1 MAPTEIQKIFK
12 AGKIASQVREYAK
25 TIIKKDKLLLEI
37 AEQIE
42 NKIIEL
48 GGKPAFP
55 TNLSINEIAA
65 HYTPSYDDKTLARG
79 LLKVDFG
86 VHIDGW
92 IADTAFSIDLEGNE
106 KNKKLIKAS
115 EDALEKAIEL
125 VKEKIE
131 VKKVNDKNISSND
144 KLINKK
150 RGDKVKGDELI
161 NNKIRLGE
169 QLQDVASKTR
179 VELGEGL
186 TTSEIG
192 KIIQQTIESQGFS
205 PIVNLSGHS
214 MEKYDLHSG
223 ITIPNIN
230 EKRTIEIKSGL
241 YAIEPFAT
249 NGNGK
254 IQDGKPSGIYII
266 NQTKNVRSQLAREI
280 LDFIAEEYKTI
291 PFCSRW
297 LVNKFGTKSLF
308 AIRELENN
316 NIISQ
321 FDQLVEI
328 SKKPV
333 SQAEHTILIDKDK
346 VTVTTL

>member
-1 MAPTEIQKIFK
+1 MTPIETQKILK
-12 AGKIASQVREYAK
+12 AGKIASQVRQYAK
-25 TIIKKDKLLLEI
+25 TIVKKDKLLLEI

-65 HYTPSYDDKTLARG
+65 HYTPSYNDETKAHG
-79 LLKVDFG
+79 LLKVDLG
-86 VHIDGW
+86 VHIDGN
-92 IADTAFSIDLEGNE
+92 IADTAFSVDLENSDE
-106 KNKKLIKAS
+106 NKKLIKAS
-115 EDALEKAIEL
+115 EEALNNSIKL
-125 VKEKIE
+125 VKEKI
-131 VKKVNDKNISSND
+131 S
-144 KLINKK
+144 
-150 RGDKVKGDELI
+150 G
-161 NNKIRLGE
+161 
-169 QLQDVASKTR
+169 R
-179 VELGEGL
+179 V
-186 TTSEIG
+186 TTSQIG
-192 KIIQQTIESQGFS
+192 AIIQQTIESHKFS

-223 ITIPNIN
+223 ITMPNIDDKKN
-230 EKRTIEIKSGL
+230 IEIKDGL

-254 IQDGKPSGIYII
+254 IQDTKPSGIYII
-266 NQTKNVRSQLAREI
+266 SQEKNTRSQLAREI
-280 LDFIAEEYKTI
+280 LDFIIKEYKTL

-297 LVNKFGTKSLF
+297 IVKKFGTKSLF
-308 AIRELENN
+308 ALRELENN

-333 SQAEHTILIDKDK
+333 SQAEHTILIEKDK
-346 VTVTTL
+346 VEVTTE